1 MATLYPIGPRILIAR
16 EASGLSLGDVA
27 AKSGLSK
34 GFLSR
39 VERSFVSPSVDSLI
53 TICEVIGL
61 PMAELFASPTFVLTR
76 AAERPV
82 ANLPGRQ
89 VIDTLLTATTEQHVT
104 VIETTAGPGGGGG
117 VDLYTVPSESEVC
130 YVVAG
135 SLELILNTEIITLG
149 PGDAVTFNGTTPHTW
164 NNASLFAEVR
174 VIWILAP
181 ALPNPWIHGAIG
193 SETET
198 WTTRSATGGEQTS

>member
-1 MATLYPIGPRILIAR
+1 VAISYPIGPRILKAR

-39 VERSFVSPSVDSLI
+39 VERSIVSPSVDSLI
-53 TICEVIGL
+53 TICEVVGL
-61 PMAELFASPTFVLTR
+61 PMEELFASPTFVITK
-76 AAERPV
+76 AADRPI

-89 VIDTLLTATTEQHVT
+89 VIDTLLTATTEKHVT
-104 VIETTAGPGGGGG
+104 VIETTAKPGGGGG
-117 VDLYTVPSESEVC
+117 VDLYTMPSESEVC

-135 SLELILNTEIITLG
+135 NLELILNGEIIALG

-164 NNASLFAEVR
+164 NNASRSAEVR

-181 ALPNPWIHGAIG
+181 ALPNPWIRG
-193 SETET
+193 
-198 WTTRSATGGEQTS
+198 ATGGTTERWTTESTAKGD